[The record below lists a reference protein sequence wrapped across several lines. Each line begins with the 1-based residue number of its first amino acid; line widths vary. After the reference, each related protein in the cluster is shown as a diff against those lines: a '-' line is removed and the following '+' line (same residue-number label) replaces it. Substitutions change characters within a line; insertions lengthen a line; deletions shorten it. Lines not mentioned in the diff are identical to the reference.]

1 MSSDYTGLGL
11 SQGSLGPGE
20 ELESPLAFAACH
32 VRAFQISLR
41 RKKLLLGFGR
51 AGDLEFSMYVSSSI
65 GTF

>member
-1 MSSDYTGLGL
+1 MSSDYSGLGL

-41 RKKLLLGFGR
+41 KKLLLGFGR
-51 AGDLEFSMYVSSSI
+51 AGDLEFSLYVSSSI